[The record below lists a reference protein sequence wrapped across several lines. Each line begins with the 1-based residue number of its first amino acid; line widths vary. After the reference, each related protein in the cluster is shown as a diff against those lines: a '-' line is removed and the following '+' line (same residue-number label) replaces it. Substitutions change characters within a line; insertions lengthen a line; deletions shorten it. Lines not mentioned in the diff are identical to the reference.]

1 VEYTSIPLIIA
12 LGLTF
17 ISGYGLVKARLV
29 RELTFGLIQF
39 PESMFLHTNQYLVYL
54 VGLLIILHSFS
65 GLGLL
70 IIRKIRYNTLEV
82 VLESINIALIG
93 ATPMI
98 LLTAFV
104 FL

>member
-1 VEYTSIPLIIA
+1 M
-12 LGLTF
+12 TF
-17 ISGYGLVKARLV
+17 ISGYGLVKVRLV

-39 PESMFLHTNQYLVYL
+39 PESMFLHTNEYVVYF

-70 IIRKIRYNTLEV
+70 IIRKIRYNTLG
-82 VLESINIALIG
+82 VLLETINISLVG
-93 ATPMI
+93 AAPTV
-98 LLTAFV
+98 LLTVFV